1 LVFFKPNDTTK
12 TIEYNFIVNPGGR
25 ISDIKMK
32 FKGAKTKLKDGKLS
46 MNLRFGEMQ
55 ENIPHSWIEEKTSK
69 TDIAVQFKELENGIF
84 GFSSSKDSFDKTVV
98 IDPVPTRI
106 WGTYFKI
113 SNQIYSSQ
121 RVKAKNG
128 NVYLAGSSYIVNNI
142 ATTNAYQTNGI
153 SEITYGTIQKFDS
166 TGNRLW
172 GTYIGNTPLNRIDYT
187 YNNQISNFE
196 INSNE
201 EIFIVGS
208 TKDEDFNRA
217 NNFTTPGAF
226 KEKAKSLEDAEG
238 FIVKFDTQEKEYGNL
253 FWRC

>member
-1 LVFFKPNDTTK
+1 
-12 TIEYNFIVNPGGR
+12 
-25 ISDIKMK
+25 
-32 FKGAKTKLKDGKLS
+32 
-46 MNLRFGEMQ
+46 
-55 ENIPHSWIEEKTSK
+55 
-69 TDIAVQFKELENGIF
+69 
-84 GFSSSKDSFDKTVV
+84 
-98 IDPVPTRI
+98 
-106 WGTYFKI
+106 
-113 SNQIYSSQ
+113 
-121 RVKAKNG
+121 
-128 NVYLAGSSYIVNNI
+128 
-142 ATTNAYQTNGI
+142 
-153 SEITYGTIQKFDS
+153 
-166 TGNRLW
+166 LW